1 MKRSR
6 NWIRLGA
13 VHFSM
18 ECRSLEKKLNKTKH
32 GGGEERERERERE
45 KGKEEEEEEE
55 EEEDDDDEEKEIAY
69 RNPRHEFRSIPK
81 STFSFTLEKEI
92 LIKHP
97 IKRVGRW
104 EGESKR
110 NLGAFSM
117 GRFRCLF
124 GFRFVTPPLRGDGRQ
139 RFIHFFFFT
148 SFQPVPLGSTCS
160 RNFFPPPPPS
170 HPPPIAL
177 LFVERRRTT
186 CWDEKSILS
195 HRQFTVNLSRKT
207 WLDYFSCELW
217 RPLNFNQLNVDCF
230 SQMPDRFH
238 AMIRTFV
245 FVVIIRIH
253 HDFIWFNR
261 ICQ

>member
-1 MKRSR
+1 
-6 NWIRLGA
+6 
-13 VHFSM
+13 M

-148 SFQPVPLGSTCS
+148 SFQPVSLGSTCS
-160 RNFFPPPPPS
+160 RNFFPPPPPD
-170 HPPPIAL
+170 
-177 LFVERRRTT
+177 R
-186 CWDEKSILS
+186 KS
-195 HRQFTVNLSRKT
+195 
-207 WLDYFSCELW
+207 
-217 RPLNFNQLNVDCF
+217 
-230 SQMPDRFH
+230 
-238 AMIRTFV
+238 
-245 FVVIIRIH
+245 VV
-253 HDFIWFNR
+253 
-261 ICQ
+261 